1 MSGIDDE
8 NPFGVSHF
16 AMSYHV
22 IHQVL
27 FLKEKSVEDILI
39 FLLQYVQIQEMIW
52 NLNENTNEACE
63 I

>member
-27 FLKEKSVEDILI
+27 FLKEKSVEWRHFNISFAIRADSRNDLK
-39 FLLQYVQIQEMIW
+39 FKWKY
-52 NLNENTNEACE
+52 
-63 I
+63 